1 MGFPNNTFLFDI
13 LHVCSALLLILL
25 LISGYS
31 SMLEVG
37 QLVSEWLSV
46 EDILPGIERGDL
58 LEFRRTVRV
67 GKAKRRMYTVSF
79 NY

>member
-1 MGFPNNTFLFDI
+1 
-13 LHVCSALLLILL
+13 
-25 LISGYS
+25 
-31 SMLEVG
+31 MLEVG